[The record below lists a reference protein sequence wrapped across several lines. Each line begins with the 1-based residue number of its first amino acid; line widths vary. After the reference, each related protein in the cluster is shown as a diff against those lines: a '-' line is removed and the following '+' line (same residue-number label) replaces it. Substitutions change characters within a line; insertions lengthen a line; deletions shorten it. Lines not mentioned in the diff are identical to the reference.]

1 MGGKKKNF
9 RSLFSLGSLCVSRGI
24 SLGSLLIIQSIQF
37 VDILLFIGVSC
48 DHLYCCGSVTMPLLS
63 FFIFSFLILSTWI
76 FFFFFLVQLKVC
88 QFCLLFF
95 KKRLVSLIFP
105 TALPVS
111 ISFLPHTQLCSCAQS
126 CPTLGDPT
134 DCSLPGSSVYEFS
147 QQEYWSGVP
156 LPSP

>member
-37 VDILLFIGVSC
+37 VDMLLFIGVSC

-76 FFFFFLVQLKVC
+76 FFFFFLSVVKGLPIV
-88 QFCLLFF
+88 LTFF
-95 KKRLVSLIFP
+95 
-105 TALPVS
+105 
-111 ISFLPHTQLCSCAQS
+111 
-126 CPTLGDPT
+126 
-134 DCSLPGSSVYEFS
+134 
-147 QQEYWSGVP
+147 
-156 LPSP
+156 

>member
-1 MGGKKKNF
+1 M
-9 RSLFSLGSLCVSRGI
+9 L
-24 SLGSLLIIQSIQF
+24 
-37 VDILLFIGVSC
+37 
-48 DHLYCCGSVTMPLLS
+48 T
-63 FFIFSFLILSTWI
+63 
-76 FFFFFLVQLKVC
+76 FFL
-88 QFCLLFF
+88 

-105 TALPVS
+105 TALLVS

-156 LPSP
+156 LPSPWYLPDPGIELESLISPVLTGRVFPSPGSPSFVPALILIISFFLTLSLDLSLFF